1 MTKLIINADDFGY
14 SKGVNL
20 GIIEAF
26 QNGVVTSAT
35 LMANM
40 PGAEHAAALA
50 KENLGL
56 GVGIH
61 FVLTCGKPI
70 CRDVPS
76 LINDHGEF
84 HRFADLEKIARIEEI
99 ERELTS
105 QFESFLS
112 FGIQPTHIDSHHHV
126 HAHKDI
132 YPIVEDIAKKNKL
145 PIRKVGLESNPLQPV
160 EFFSHKFYGDD
171 LTEEFLSEL
180 LNQIVNYE
188 SAELMT
194 HPAYIDEALLTGS
207 SYTLQRVREL
217 SLLTSHS
224 VRRKIKALGIE
235 LINYRDLYVESFV
248 K

>member
-50 KENLGL
+50 KENPGL

-61 FVLTCGKPI
+61 LVLTCGKPI

-84 HRFADLEKIARIEEI
+84 HRLADLEKIARIDEV

-105 QFESFLS
+105 QFERFLS
-112 FGIQPTHIDSHHHV
+112 FRIQPTHIDSHHHV
-126 HAHKDI
+126 HA
-132 YPIVEDIAKKNKL
+132 N
-145 PIRKVGLESNPLQPV
+145 
-160 EFFSHKFYGDD
+160 
-171 LTEEFLSEL
+171 
-180 LNQIVNYE
+180 
-188 SAELMT
+188 
-194 HPAYIDEALLTGS
+194 
-207 SYTLQRVREL
+207 
-217 SLLTSHS
+217 
-224 VRRKIKALGIE
+224 
-235 LINYRDLYVESFV
+235 
-248 K
+248 